1 MIDFFPLELGNKF
14 NGDEADPFH
23 TLQSTL
29 PFEDTVRCE
38 DELATQVMDLEGET
52 QLFTLAGE
60 TQVVNFDDDI
70 EEMDIA
76 DTIENNETQLFN
88 DCDTEEVADTDNEGT
103 EVLGISDE
111 ETDDDSTSHLCKND
125 RKEHES
131 ETNCGTSGQLT
142 SGSLLKDYLHK
153 IPMYFLI
160 CSIGVTVLFHTCVFL
175 T

>member
-52 QLFTLAGE
+52 QLFTLAAD

-103 EVLGISDE
+103 EVLGVSDE
-111 ETDDDSTSHLCKND
+111 ETDDD
-125 RKEHES
+125 ES
-131 ETNCGTSGQLT
+131 ETNCRTSEQLT

-153 IPMYFLI
+153 ILTYLFVCPVLVIELFLY
-160 CSIGVTVLFHTCVFL
+160 G
-175 T
+175 